1 MSTFTEK
8 KIGIFGDSHVQSLQ
22 LPENVVALGK
32 GGERARNW
40 RNYTN
45 ELRGYDV
52 LVIMIGGN
60 DICPR
65 DIFTPAD
72 MSLKELTAEIRDLF
86 SYCQQNNTVVLTA
99 DIIPRLNNPD
109 GIRKMNSRLL
119 NKYKRKHIE
128 LAEAIGRDFSDGV
141 HLSSYE
147 FLRQYLIKKIKL
159 LAENVN

>member
-1 MSTFTEK
+1 MNTFTEK
-8 KIGIFGDSHVQSLQ
+8 KIGIFGDSHVQRLQ

-72 MSLKELTAEIRDLF
+72 ISLKELTAEIRDLF
-86 SYCQQNNTVVLTA
+86 SYCQQNNTLVLTA

-109 GIRKMNSRLL
+109 GICKMNSRLL

-128 LAEAIGRDFSDGV
+128 LAEAIGCDFSVGV

-147 FLRQYLIKKIKL
+147 FLSQYLIKKIKL